1 MGLYIERCC
10 NTHNQ
15 YLFLLSFIASFSS
28 VALAFIYYR
37 IYIMIAVRKKMCQ
50 ESYVVCNN
58 RRDRRVCYVFE
69 EIIKM
74 KYLVADKVE
83 SNHLVQ

>member
-1 MGLYIERCC
+1 
-10 NTHNQ
+10 
-15 YLFLLSFIASFSS
+15 
-28 VALAFIYYR
+28 
-37 IYIMIAVRKKMCQ
+37 MCQ

-58 RRDRRVCYVFE
+58 RRDRRVCYVLE